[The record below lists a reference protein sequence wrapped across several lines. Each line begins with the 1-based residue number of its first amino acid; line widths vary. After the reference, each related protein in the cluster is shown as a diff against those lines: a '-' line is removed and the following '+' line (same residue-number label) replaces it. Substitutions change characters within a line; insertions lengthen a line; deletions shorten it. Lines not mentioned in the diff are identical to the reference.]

1 MEEPERRKK
10 TKEKNI
16 DEEIPSAP
24 VLADFIQSSEDLKLI
39 EIETKDHTKPAI
51 RDESVNIETDST
63 SDDYKTIEAVVTD
76 AGAVSSEPTVESEN
90 ESPSVQ
96 AVNAVSDVS
105 DDRSSYSDLNTNL
118 HRMEPHLF
126 LNKVN

>member
-10 TKEKNI
+10 TKEKKI
-16 DEEIPSAP
+16 DEEVPSAP

-39 EIETKDHTKPAI
+39 EIETKDQTKPAI

-63 SDDYKTIEAVVTD
+63 RDNYKTIEAIVTD

-96 AVNAVSDVS
+96 AVNAVSNVS

>member
-10 TKEKNI
+10 TKEKKI

-63 SDDYKTIEAVVTD
+63 SDVYKTSEAVVTD

-96 AVNAVSDVS
+96 AVNAVSNVS

>member
-1 MEEPERRKK
+1 MEEPERSKK
-10 TKEKNI
+10 KKEKTI

-24 VLADFIQSSEDLKLI
+24 VLADFIQSPEDLKLL
-39 EIETKDHTKPAI
+39 EINTKDHTKLVI
-51 RDESVNIETDST
+51 RDESVNIKTDIT
-63 SDDYKTIEAVVTD
+63 SDDHKTIEAVVTD
-76 AGAVSSEPTVESEN
+76 AGAVSSEPAVESEN
-90 ESPSVQ
+90 ESQSLQ
-96 AVNAVSDVS
+96 AVKAVADVS

>member
-10 TKEKNI
+10 TKEKKI

-39 EIETKDHTKPAI
+39 EIETKDQTKPAI

>member
-10 TKEKNI
+10 TKEKKI

-76 AGAVSSEPTVESEN
+76 AGAVSSEPTVESD
-90 ESPSVQ
+90 
-96 AVNAVSDVS
+96 VSDVS
-105 DDRSSYSDLNTNL
+105 EDRSSYSDLNTNL